1 MSITAQPTSSRKGV
15 SWGAV
20 ENPGSATLTRH
31 NPHVG
36 SKSHP
41 GVYIQ
46 WNLGMEEWR
55 WLLDEEVGLI
65 PPRWLVDEA
74 WLEGCLD
81 VRCAG
86 LGRAAV
92 WV

>member
-1 MSITAQPTSSRKGV
+1 
-15 SWGAV
+15 
-20 ENPGSATLTRH
+20 
-31 NPHVG
+31 
-36 SKSHP
+36 
-41 GVYIQ
+41 VYIQ

-86 LGRAAV
+86 LGRAPV
-92 WV
+92 RV